1 LREALVALRKI
12 VNDANRSSE
21 VIRRIRDFSKKA
33 DPEMIQ
39 LDINEV
45 VEEAVSLVRH
55 EARPHGVAMRLE
67 PASGLLLVRG
77 DRIELQ
83 QVIVNLA
90 VDGVQAMATVTDR
103 ERVLIVRTQRH
114 QSDRVIVGGGGYRR
128 WHQAREC
135 QPAFQRILHHQA

>member
-1 LREALVALRKI
+1 LPWGRIRRVTSAIKIKVLNWLREALVALRKI

-55 EARPHGVAMRLE
+55 
-67 PASGLLLVRG
+67 
-77 DRIELQ
+77 
-83 QVIVNLA
+83 
-90 VDGVQAMATVTDR
+90 
-103 ERVLIVRTQRH
+103 
-114 QSDRVIVGGGGYRR
+114 
-128 WHQAREC
+128 
-135 QPAFQRILHHQA
+135 